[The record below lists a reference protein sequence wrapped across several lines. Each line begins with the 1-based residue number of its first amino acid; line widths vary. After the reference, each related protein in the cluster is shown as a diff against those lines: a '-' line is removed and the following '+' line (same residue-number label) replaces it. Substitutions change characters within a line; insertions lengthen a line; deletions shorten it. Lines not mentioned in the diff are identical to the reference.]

1 MLKRT
6 ARRQRA
12 VRSAPVSLVRYGKMH
27 RTTVGF
33 ISAAAIAITVVGLAF
48 LVAPRACDGGLE
60 LYVWCGGT
68 ALLVLLAL
76 PFAAH
81 IGRSTLVRVVW
92 ALGFVTFGVSAWI
105 AGLFAA
111 NVRFICGLG
120 YL

>member
-1 MLKRT
+1 
-6 ARRQRA
+6 
-12 VRSAPVSLVRYGKMH
+12 MH
-27 RTTVGF
+27 RTTAGF
-33 ISAAAIAITVVGLAF
+33 ISAAAIAIAVVGLAF

-81 IGRSTLVRVVW
+81 IGRSILVRVVW
-92 ALGFVTFGVSAWI
+92 ALGFVVLGAGAWF
-105 AGLFAA
+105 AGLFTA

>member
-1 MLKRT
+1 VHRAT
-6 ARRQRA
+6 A
-12 VRSAPVSLVRYGKMH
+12 
-27 RTTVGF
+27 GF
-33 ISAAAIAITVVGLAF
+33 ISASAIAIAVVGLAF
-48 LVAPRACDGGLE
+48 LVAPRACEGGLE

-92 ALGFVTFGVSAWI
+92 ALCFVIFGVSAWI